1 MRILKIVTTIM
12 LMTRIIKPMVM
23 KMTIMMITLVMTYQE
38 SRMQFS
44 LELSS
49 KLGCTFYCSTGIITC
64 AGCCDSEHKKSW

>member
-1 MRILKIVTTIM
+1 MRILKIVTTTM

-44 LELSS
+44 LELS
-49 KLGCTFYCSTGIITC
+49 
-64 AGCCDSEHKKSW
+64 

>member
-1 MRILKIVTTIM
+1 
-12 LMTRIIKPMVM
+12 MVM
-23 KMTIMMITLVMTYQE
+23 EMTIMMITLVMTYQE

-49 KLGCTFYCSTGIITC
+49 KLGYTFYCSTGIITH

>member
-23 KMTIMMITLVMTYQE
+23 KMTIIMMITLVMTYQE

-44 LELSS
+44 LELS
-49 KLGCTFYCSTGIITC
+49 
-64 AGCCDSEHKKSW
+64 

>member
-1 MRILKIVTTIM
+1 M

-44 LELSS
+44 LELS
-49 KLGCTFYCSTGIITC
+49 
-64 AGCCDSEHKKSW
+64 